1 MIAKDERIRERL
13 CSKDAVAVADGG
25 REMKDPENT
34 CILQGE
40 GDLETWGVMTHRA
53 HEETVHLH
61 SEAHRVTGAPV

>member
-1 MIAKDERIRERL
+1 M
-13 CSKDAVAVADGG
+13 ADGG